1 MSKNLV
7 KSSFLS
13 RDEDNSRV
21 ISTNELIEQK
31 LERIRMVLDNPQAV
45 SAPSG
50 EYEEG
55 LFALPLEELVAENE
69 DGEEVFD
76 EDGVVSNVIKV
87 KKEPVMEKPVYTGP
101 SPEELIEQAKAE
113 IETMKNLAS
122 QEIETQR
129 QQVLQDAQ
137 RTGFEEGFSQAQ
149 KQNEEVLA
157 KLEAERKRL
166 EDEYEQRVAQL
177 EPAFVQALTGIY
189 EKIFEIELSSY
200 KELVVAMLRNTM
212 KKIEGGKNFLVH
224 VSKEDYPYVRDHRE
238 ELFSDAIREGTMVD
252 VIEDATLR
260 ENECTIETDNGIFDC
275 GLGTQME
282 GLRKRLILLSYEEK

>member
-1 MSKNLV
+1 MSNNLV
-7 KSSFLS
+7 KSYFLT
-13 RDEDNSRV
+13 RDADNSRV
-21 ISTNELIEQK
+21 ISTNELVEQK
-31 LERIRMVLDNPQAV
+31 LERIRMVLDNPEVMAT
-45 SAPSG
+45 PSG

-55 LFALPLEELVAENE
+55 LFTLPLEELVT
-69 DGEEVFD
+69 DGESVEEASD
-76 EDGVVSNVIKV
+76 EEGMVSNVIKA
-87 KKEPVMEKPVYTGP
+87 KKELVNEQPVYSGP

-113 IETMKNLAS
+113 IEIMKNLAS

-137 RTGFEEGFSQAQ
+137 RIGYEEGFSKAQ
-149 KQNEEVLA
+149 QQNEEALA
-157 KLEAERKRL
+157 KLEAERRRL

-189 EKIFEIELSSY
+189 EKIFEVELSSY
-200 KELVVAMLRNTM
+200 KDLVVAMLRNTM
-212 KKIEGGKNFLVH
+212 KKIEGGKSFLVH

-238 ELFSDAIREGTMVD
+238 ELFSDAIREGTTVD
-252 VIEDATLR
+252 VIEDSTLR

>member
-7 KSSFLS
+7 KSYFLA
-13 RDEDNSRV
+13 RDEENSRV

-31 LERIRMVLDNPQAV
+31 LERIRMVFDNPEAV
-45 SAPSG
+45 VASSG

-55 LFALPLEELVAENE
+55 LFALPLEELVA
-69 DGEEVFD
+69 D
-76 EDGVVSNVIKV
+76 EDGNEEGFDEEGLVSNVIKV
-87 KKEPVMEKPVYTGP
+87 KKEPVHETPVYTGP

-122 QEIETQR
+122 QEIESQR

-137 RTGFEEGFSQAQ
+137 RTGFEEGFAQAQ

-157 KLEAERKRL
+157 KLEAERRRL

-177 EPAFVQALTGIY
+177 EPVFVQTLTGIY
-189 EKIFEIELSSY
+189 EKIFEVELSSY
-200 KELVVAMLRNTM
+200 KDLVVAMLRNTM

-224 VSKEDYPYVRDHRE
+224 VSKEDYPYVKEHRE

-252 VIEDATLR
+252 VIEDSTLR

>member
-7 KSSFLS
+7 KSYFLS